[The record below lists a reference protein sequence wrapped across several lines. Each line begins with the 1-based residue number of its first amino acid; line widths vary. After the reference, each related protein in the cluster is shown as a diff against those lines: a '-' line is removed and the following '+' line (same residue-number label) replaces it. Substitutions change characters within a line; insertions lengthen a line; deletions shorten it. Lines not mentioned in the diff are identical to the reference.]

1 MRLNSLL
8 LDMTL
13 LLDLLKKGQGI
24 DVDFDNEFIP
34 AEKRDALYSYK
45 KKRGYFSGVMT
56 SGPLLIG
63 IENRQGNSN
72 VKFEQVEE
80 LTRILGNVE
89 AHWLYIRMFRADC
102 GSFIKELVEVLSL
115 RTEMF
120 YLCASSCADPR
131 RMYEQ
136 CTEWRPTTVNS
147 QEKDVALFEFTDFL
161 SNWYFRLV
169 VQRTK
174 MDTGRGE
181 LFLPGMEY
189 IYRAILTNDH
199 IIVPKN
205 RL

>member
-45 KKRGYFSGVMT
+45 KKR
-56 SGPLLIG
+56 
-63 IENRQGNSN
+63 
-72 VKFEQVEE
+72 
-80 LTRILGNVE
+80 TRILGNVE